1 MARGA
6 KQERERAAGGTPP
19 AGAFV
24 CVESGFYAGLEWPL
38 DRACTVIGRGRNAD
52 LALSEATISRSHAVL
67 GFEDGH
73 LYVEDLGSTNGTLV
87 NGVRE
92 RRARLGDGDELA
104 MGKLQLRIR
113 LAPGARRAAVA

>member
-1 MARGA
+1 
-6 KQERERAAGGTPP
+6 
-19 AGAFV
+19 
-24 CVESGFYAGLEWPL
+24 
-38 DRACTVIGRGRNAD
+38 
-52 LALSEATISRSHAVL
+52 
-67 GFEDGH
+67 
-73 LYVEDLGSTNGTLV
+73 V